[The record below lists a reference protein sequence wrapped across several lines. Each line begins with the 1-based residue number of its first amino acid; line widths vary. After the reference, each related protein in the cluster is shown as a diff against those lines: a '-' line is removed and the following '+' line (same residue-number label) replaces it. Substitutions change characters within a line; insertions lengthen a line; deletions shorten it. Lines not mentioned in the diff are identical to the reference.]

1 MDEFIRTTIVGFNN
15 GILYIPFVIGFSLIY
30 RNLQEIDVSIDG
42 VIILSSIASALIWRH
57 FGYSFPFSPILSIA
71 GGMVVGAL
79 CSSAVALFQTL
90 LSVHPLIAGLIFSLI
105 AHTLSIVIIGESI
118 TLQGTDI
125 VSGFNAQSISH
136 PLWHWLLL
144 IIFWCWLVPIIFY
157 KSHIGLSI
165 RKLGSKRAANLK
177 YSQTTLKL
185 SAYALTGSIYG
196 AGAAVYSHSRGQATA
211 GSTFEFLVY
220 SLTAYLIFSKWL
232 PPIFSSIR
240 NTLST
245 FSRTISEKFNEK
257 INDIG
262 DLIHMVLS
270 LHTLMAPLGAI
281 FLEQVITHIIGRG
294 NEYWKLLLAVALLIS
309 VSSLPGNLLPKSRDK
324 KTKEKRIDEGIKIVS
339 ADFSYKLAEGKRDIF
354 DNLDVSFSK
363 GLSILI
369 GSNGSGKSTLLK
381 LISGELRVNSGAIF
395 ENNQDI
401 TEMPEYKRST
411 FILKQNPMDIL
422 VPELTAQEN
431 MYLAWGKTKS
441 LSLKKKSLK
450 RMLAVL
456 KYQKIE
462 IFTSETNDL
471 WNRSTDSLS
480 GGQACCIAVYCAALS
495 NCRLILADEPTT
507 GLDDKNYAMVRNVLS
522 HFADDED
529 RTTIIVS
536 HDERMRDITW
546 QRFFIEDKKIKSKL
560 EWWNAGYNDT
570 FFSSVYSEGDYSIEG
585 YLGHKKLDIYQ
596 RTQRELD
603 FLKSI
608 IPKIESKA
616 ILDCPC
622 GQGRHAIGL
631 SKLGAS
637 VIGVDIS
644 DNFIEEARRTSHV
657 GLPPATRPKFLIG
670 DMRKLPTEIAD
681 NSIDVCINMF
691 LAFGFFDDEEN
702 KNVLHEFFRV
712 LKPGGYLIIHTDI
725 NPEQVD
731 AGTYKNN
738 CVSRRNLTTGNIL
751 EIEENICA
759 ETQRLNGVWKIINK
773 KNELLRQ
780 QKYSIRIYSNEE
792 FASLTQDAGFDSP
805 QIKYID
811 SSQQDIMYLIT
822 KPNASS
828 ARPPVS
834 STEARINP
842 GKNDRK
848 MQ

>member
-1 MDEFIRTTIVGFNN
+1 MDEFIRTTIVGFNS

-30 RNLQEIDVSIDG
+30 INLKDIDVSIDG
-42 VIILSSIASALIWRH
+42 VIVLSSIASAWVWNELEN
-57 FGYSFPFSPILSIA
+57 SLLSIIGGIVA
-71 GGMVVGAL
+71 GAF
-79 CSSAVALFQTL
+79 CSGIVALFQTL
-90 LSVHPLIAGLIFSLI
+90 LSVQPLMAGLVFSLI
-105 AHTLSIVIIGESI
+105 AHALSIIIIGESI
-118 TLQGTDI
+118 TLQGTDL
-125 VSGFNAQSISH
+125 VSGLNDQSISH
-136 PLWHWLLL
+136 PVWHWFLLMG
-144 IIFWCWLVPIIFY
+144 CWLVPIFFY
-157 KSHIGLSI
+157 KTHIGLSI

-177 YSQTTLKL
+177 YSQVALKL
-185 SAYALTGSIYG
+185 SAYALTGAIYG

-232 PPIFSSIR
+232 PPIFDSIR
-240 NTLST
+240 NTLFT
-245 FSRTISEKFNEK
+245 FSKIVSKKFNEE

-262 DLIHMVLS
+262 NLIHMVLS
-270 LHTLMAPLGAI
+270 LQTLMAPLGAL

-294 NEYWKLLLAVALLIS
+294 NQYWKLLLAIALLIA
-309 VSSLPGNLLPKSRDK
+309 VASLPKNLLPKSRDK
-324 KTKEKRIDEGIKIVS
+324 KTKEKRTDESIGIFG
-339 ADFSYKLAEGKRDIF
+339 ADFSYKLEKGKRDIF
-354 DNLDVSFSK
+354 DKLDVSFSK

-381 LISGELRVNSGAIF
+381 LISGELRVNSGTIF

-401 TEMPEYKRST
+401 TEIPEHKRST

-431 MYLAWGKTKS
+431 MYLAWGAKKS
-441 LSLKKKSLK
+441 LSLEKNPLN

-456 KYQKIE
+456 KHQKIE
-462 IFTSETNDL
+462 VFASETDDL
-471 WNRSTDSLS
+471 WDRSTDSLS

-507 GLDDKNYAMVRNVLS
+507 GLDNKNYAMVRNVLS

-536 HDERMRDITW
+536 HDDRMRDITW

-585 YLGHKKLDIYQ
+585 YLGHEKLDIYQ

-603 FLKSI
+603 FLQSI
-608 IPKIESKA
+608 ISGIENKK

-631 SKLGAS
+631 SRLGAS

-644 DNFIEEARRTSHV
+644 DNFIEEARRKSH
-657 GLPPATRPKFLIG
+657 LDFPPATRPEFLIG
-670 DMRKLPTEIAD
+670 DMRKLPDEIAD

-691 LAFGFFDDEEN
+691 LAFGFFDDEEEN
-702 KNVLHEFFRV
+702 KNVLREFFRI

-731 AGTYKNN
+731 AGTYQDK
-738 CVSRRNLTTGNIL
+738 CVPRRNLITGNIL
-751 EIEENICA
+751 EIEESICE
-759 ETQRLNGVWKIINK
+759 ETKRLDGVWKIFNQK
-773 KNELLRQ
+773 EELLRQ
-780 QKYSIRIYSNEE
+780 QQYSIRIYSNEE
-792 FASLTQDAGFDSP
+792 FASLIQDVGFDSP
-805 QIKYID
+805 KIKYID
-811 SSQQDIMYLIT
+811 NSHQDIMYLIT
-822 KPNASS
+822 KPN
-828 ARPPVS
+828 
-834 STEARINP
+834 
-842 GKNDRK
+842 
-848 MQ
+848 